1 MKFKI
6 LSSIA
11 TLTVCLS
18 LAIPALAAD
27 TEATAEAAAEA
38 DLAERMKLCE
48 TEQKEGG
55 GTLYCVAA
63 ALAAGILY
71 EESCD
76 AGNVVHCT
84 KYAFNMIET
93 DSTSGDFQP
102 IGERL
107 EKGCNG
113 RVAIAC
119 TELSLHFRNG
129 WRGKSIFASG
139 SGLQADPK
147 QAMEF
152 AYRGCD
158 LESATACHYM
168 GVHAYTGLGMEKNA
182 KDAVI
187 YFSRACDFG
196 GEADVCAT
204 RDAIKAELG
213 E

>member
-1 MKFKI
+1 MKSK
-6 LSSIA
+6 LLGSIA
-11 TLTVCLS
+11 ALSFCLS
-18 LAIPALAAD
+18 AANPALSAD
-27 TEATAEAAAEA
+27 DIADKEA
-38 DLAERMKLCE
+38 DLANRMKLCE
-48 TEQKEGG
+48 TEQREGG
-55 GTLYCVAA
+55 DTLHCVAA
-63 ALAAGILY
+63 SLAAGILY

-93 DSTSGDFQP
+93 DSTSGDFQG
-102 IGERL
+102 IGQRL

-139 SGLQADPK
+139 SGLEADPK
-147 QAMEF
+147 NAMEF

-158 LESATACHYM
+158 LESALACQYM
-168 GVHAYTGLGMEKNA
+168 WVHAYNGLGMEKNVA
-182 KDAVI
+182 DALI
-187 YFSRACDFG
+187 YFNRACDFG

>member
-1 MKFKI
+1 MKSNI
-6 LSSIA
+6 LTAFAALS
-11 TLTVCLS
+11 LCLS
-18 LAIPALAAD
+18 LSNPAFAD
-27 TEATAEAAAEA
+27 ETEAAAEA

-48 TEQKEGG
+48 TEQKDGG
-55 GTLYCVAA
+55 STLYCVAA

-93 DSTSGDFQP
+93 DITSGDFQR

-139 SGLQADPK
+139 SGLAADPK
-147 QAMEF
+147 NAMEF

>member
-1 MKFKI
+1 MKSTI
-6 LSSIA
+6 LTIYA
-11 TLTVCLS
+11 VLGLS
-18 LAIPALAAD
+18 LSLPIPALAAD
-27 TEATAEAAAEA
+27 TEAAEAAGET

-48 TEQKEGG
+48 TEQKDGG
-55 GTLYCVAA
+55 GTLYCAAA

-93 DSTSGDFQP
+93 DITSGDFQR

-107 EKGCNG
+107 ERGCNG

-139 SGLQADPK
+139 SGLEADPK
-147 QAMEF
+147 LAMEF

-168 GVHAYTGLGMEKNA
+168 GVHAYTGLGMNKNVA
-182 KDAVI
+182 DALI
-187 YFSRACDFG
+187 YFNRACDFG
-196 GEADVCAT
+196 SEADVCAT

>member
-1 MKFKI
+1 MKSTI

-11 TLTVCLS
+11 ALGLCLS
-18 LAIPALAAD
+18 ATNPAFSAD
-27 TEATAEAAAEA
+27 DFSAKEA
-38 DLAERMKLCE
+38 DLADRMKLCE

-55 GTLYCVAA
+55 NTLYCAAA

-119 TELSLHFRNG
+119 AELSLHFRNG

-139 SGLQADPK
+139 SGLTADPK
-147 QAMEF
+147 NAMEF

-168 GVHAYTGLGMEKNA
+168 GVHAYTGLGMDKNVA
-182 KDAVI
+182 DALI
-187 YFSRACDFG
+187 YFNRACDFG

>member
-1 MKFKI
+1 MKSTI
-6 LSSIA
+6 LTIFAALSLS
-11 TLTVCLS
+11 LS
-18 LAIPALAAD
+18 LANPVFAD
-27 TEATAEAAAEA
+27 ETEAAAEA

-48 TEQKEGG
+48 TEQKDG
-55 GTLYCVAA
+55 GTLYCAA
-63 ALAAGILY
+63 ASLAAGILY

-76 AGNVVHCT
+76 AGDVVHCT

-93 DSTSGDFQP
+93 DSTRGDFQP
-102 IGERL
+102 IGQRL

-139 SGLQADPK
+139 SGLEADPK
-147 QAMEF
+147 HAMEF

-158 LESATACHYM
+158 LESALACQYM
-168 GVHAYTGLGMEKNA
+168 GVHAYTGLGMDKNVA
-182 KDAVI
+182 DALI
-187 YFSRACDFG
+187 YFNRACDFG
-196 GEADVCAT
+196 GEADVCST
-204 RDAIKAELG
+204 RDGIKAELG

>member
-1 MKFKI
+1 MKSTI
-6 LSSIA
+6 L
-11 TLTVCLS
+11 T
-18 LAIPALAAD
+18 ALAALSLCLSFANPAFAD
-27 TEATAEAAAEA
+27 ETEAAAEA
-38 DLAERMKLCE
+38 DLAERMTLC
-48 TEQKEGG
+48 TKEQAEGG
-55 GTLYCVAA
+55 NTLYCAAA

-93 DSTSGDFQP
+93 DSTRGDFQP

-139 SGLQADPK
+139 SGLEANPK

-168 GVHAYTGLGMEKNA
+168 GVHAYTGLGMDKNV
-182 KDAVI
+182 KDALI
-187 YFSRACDFG
+187 YFNRACDFG
-196 GEADVCAT
+196 GEADVCAS